1 MCQGM
6 GGIAKKKM
14 SMYTTV
20 QKFAFS
26 FFFFCVYVFEVYF
39 GH

>member
-26 FFFFCVYVFEVYF
+26 LIFFVYVFEVYF